1 MAGHVTTEH
10 ERVLASSH
18 PASLTFSVM
27 CLSLPPQLGAWCF
40 PTYHLLSRDSGPS
53 GHTKQ
58 KRSFRSCLMHTRIC
72 TQVCTFLEMISKDGM
87 CCLLR
92 LTPIQV
98 AWLASTSLCVSP
110 RGPLNTCLP
119 HPFLSGSPLCSPV
132 PPVTALL
139 FSPDWPAL
147 SFHHCALWT
156 SVSLRQESVNFSFF
170 KGPNRK
176 YCRLCVLS
184 LL

>member
-1 MAGHVTTEH
+1 MAGHVTTEPG
-10 ERVLASSH
+10 RQLVSSH

-27 CLSLPPQLGAWCF
+27 CLSLLPQLGAWCF

-72 TQVCTFLEMISKDGM
+72 TQVCMFLEMTSKDGM

-119 HPFLSGSPLCSPV
+119 HPFLSAPPQCSPLPHH
-132 PPVTALL
+132 PLL
-139 FSPDWPAL
+139 FSPDWLAW
-147 SFHHCALWT
+147 SSHHCALCT
-156 SVSLRQESVNFSFF
+156 SVSLGKDLVSFSFLQ
-170 KGPNRK
+170 RS
-176 YCRLCVLS
+176 R
-184 LL
+184 

>member
-1 MAGHVTTEH
+1 
-10 ERVLASSH
+10 
-18 PASLTFSVM
+18 M
-27 CLSLPPQLGAWCF
+27 CLSLLPQLGAWCF

-72 TQVCTFLEMISKDGM
+72 TQVCMFLEMTSKDGM

-132 PPVTALL
+132 PPLTALL

-184 LL
+184 MLQLLTFAIVAQRQAKIRHQPMTVFQ